1 MSKDIRDIRDMID
14 KVKNFKQ
21 FVNESKDVDVFGH
34 KLSVLLDMI
43 DDQVDNPKQFIK
55 NKINELLK
63 LQKQASI
70 TLYRV
75 VYIKNP
81 NKLNKTNF
89 GHHYVSDTEDF
100 HEEMLDYLYQ
110 NARKLDKSLDEED
123 VYLIEVETPTSNID
137 YYETMRTFALH
148 PFENEITIKN
158 DKQVSFKSITN
169 FYG

>member
-1 MSKDIRDIRDMID
+1 MSEDIRKMID
-14 KVKNFKQ
+14 KVKDFKQ

-43 DDQVDNPKQFIK
+43 DDQVDKPKQFIK
-55 NKINELLK
+55 NKINELLQ

-81 NKLNKTNF
+81 DKLNKANF

-110 NARKLDKSLDEED
+110 NARKLDKSLEEED

>member
-1 MSKDIRDIRDMID
+1 MSEDIRKMID
-14 KVKNFKQ
+14 KVKNFKP

-43 DDQVDNPKQFIK
+43 DGQVDEPEQFIK
-55 NKINELLK
+55 NKINELLQ

-81 NKLNKTNF
+81 DKLDKTNF

-110 NARKLDKSLDEED
+110 NARKLDKSLDQED
-123 VYLIEVETPTSNID
+123 AYLVEVETSTSNID

-148 PFENEITIKN
+148 PFENEITIEN
-158 DKQVSFKSITN
+158 DKQVSLKSITN

>member
-1 MSKDIRDIRDMID
+1 MELKKFIATTIREYL
-14 KVKNFKQ
+14 
-21 FVNESKDVDVFGH
+21 NEHNDTEIFGH

-43 DDQVDNPKQFIK
+43 DDQVDNSKVFIK
-55 NKINELLK
+55 NKIKELLQ
-63 LQKQASI
+63 LQKQSSI
-70 TLYRV
+70 TLYRL

-81 NKLNKTNF
+81 DKLNKTNF

-123 VYLIEVETPTSNID
+123 VYLIEVETGTSNID

-148 PFENEITIKN
+148 PFENEITVKN
-158 DKQVSFKSITN
+158 DKQVIFKNISN

>member
-1 MSKDIRDIRDMID
+1 MSEEIRKMID
-14 KVKNFKQ
+14 KVKNFKE

-43 DDQVDNPKQFIK
+43 DDQVDEPKKFIK
-55 NKINELLK
+55 NKINELLQ

-81 NKLNKTNF
+81 DKLNKTNF

-123 VYLIEVETPTSNID
+123 VYLIEVETQTSNID

>member
-1 MSKDIRDIRDMID
+1 MREQID
-14 KVKNFKQ
+14 RVKNWKQ
-21 FVNESKDVDVFGH
+21 FLNESKDVDIFGH

-43 DDQVDNPKQFIK
+43 DGQVDKPKQIIK
-55 NKINELLK
+55 NKINELLQ
-63 LQKQASI
+63 LQKQTSI

-81 NKLNKTNF
+81 DKLNKTNF

-110 NARKLDKSLDEED
+110 NARKLDKSLEEED

-158 DKQVSFKSITN
+158 DKQVSFKSIAN

>member
-1 MSKDIRDIRDMID
+1 MSEDIRMMID
-14 KVKNFKQ
+14 KVKNFNQ

-55 NKINELLK
+55 NKINELLQ

-81 NKLNKTNF
+81 DKLNKTNF

-123 VYLIEVETPTSNID
+123 VYLVEVETPTSNID

-158 DKQVSFKSITN
+158 DKKVSFKSITN

>member
-1 MSKDIRDIRDMID
+1 MSKDIRDMID

-81 NKLNKTNF
+81 DKLNKTNF

>member
-1 MSKDIRDIRDMID
+1 MSKDIRDMID

>member
-1 MSKDIRDIRDMID
+1 MKDLRKLIATTIREYL
-14 KVKNFKQ
+14 
-21 FVNESKDVDVFGH
+21 NESKDVDVFGH

-43 DDQVDNPKQFIK
+43 DNQVEKPKQFIK
-55 NKINELLK
+55 YKINELLQ
-63 LQKQASI
+63 LQKQSSI

-81 NKLNKTNF
+81 DKLNKTNF

-110 NARKLDKSLDEED
+110 NARKLDKSLEEED
-123 VYLIEVETPTSNID
+123 AYLIEVETPTANID

-148 PFENEITIKN
+148 PFENEVTIKN
-158 DKQVSFKSITN
+158 DTQVKLKSITN

>member
-1 MSKDIRDIRDMID
+1 MSKEMRENIERF
-14 KVKNFKQ
+14 KNWKPSL
-21 FVNESKDVDVFGH
+21 NEAKDVDIFGH

-43 DDQVDNPKQFIK
+43 DDQVDNPKVFIK
-55 NKINELLK
+55 NKIKELIE
-63 LQKQASI
+63 LQKQSSI

-81 NKLNKTNF
+81 DKLNKTNF

-110 NARKLDKSLDEED
+110 NARKIDKTLDEED
-123 VYLIEVETPTSNID
+123 LYLIEIETPTSNID

-148 PFENEITIKN
+148 PFENEVTIRN
-158 DKQVSFKSITN
+158 DKQVTFKNITN

>member
-1 MSKDIRDIRDMID
+1 MNEDIRKMID
-14 KVKNFKQ
+14 KVKNLKQ

-43 DDQVDNPKQFIK
+43 DDQVDEPKQFIK
-55 NKINELLK
+55 NKINELLQ
-63 LQKQASI
+63 LQKQTSI

-81 NKLNKTNF
+81 DKLNKTNF
-89 GHHYVSDTEDF
+89 GHHYVYDIEDF

-110 NARKLDKSLDEED
+110 NARKLDKSLEEED
-123 VYLIEVETPTSNID
+123 AYLIEVETPTSNID

-158 DKQVSFKSITN
+158 DKQVNFKSIIN

>member
-1 MSKDIRDIRDMID
+1 MSKEMREQID
-14 KVKNFKQ
+14 RVKNWKQ
-21 FVNESKDVDVFGH
+21 FLNESKDVDIFGH

-43 DDQVDNPKQFIK
+43 DGQVDKPKQIIK
-55 NKINELLK
+55 NKINELLQ
-63 LQKQASI
+63 LQKQTSI

-81 NKLNKTNF
+81 DKLNKTNF

-110 NARKLDKSLDEED
+110 NARKLDKSLEEED

-158 DKQVSFKSITN
+158 DKQVSFKSIAN

>member
-1 MSKDIRDIRDMID
+1 MKDYI
-14 KVKNFKQ
+14 VGKNYNKT
-21 FVNESKDVDVFGH
+21 ETDVDVFGH

-43 DDQVDNPKQFIK
+43 DDQIDEPEEFIK
-55 NKINELLK
+55 NKIYELLQ

-81 NKLNKTNF
+81 DELNKTNF

-110 NARKLDKSLDEED
+110 NARKLDKSLEEED
-123 VYLIEVETPTSNID
+123 TYLIEIETSTSNID
-137 YYETMRTFALH
+137 YYETMRTFALY

-169 FYG
+169 F

>member
-1 MSKDIRDIRDMID
+1 MSEDIRKMID
-14 KVKNFKQ
+14 RVKNFKQ

-55 NKINELLK
+55 NKVKELIQ
-63 LQKQASI
+63 LQKQPSI

-81 NKLNKTNF
+81 DKLNKNNF

-110 NARKLDKSLDEED
+110 NARKIDRTLDEED
-123 VYLIEVETPTSNID
+123 AYLIEVETPTSNID

-148 PFENEITIKN
+148 PFENEVSVKN
-158 DKQVSFKSITN
+158 DTQIKLKSITN

>member
-1 MSKDIRDIRDMID
+1 MSEDIRKMID

-21 FVNESKDVDVFGH
+21 FVNENKQTDVFGH
-34 KLSVLLDMI
+34 KLEVLLDMI
-43 DDQVDNPKQFIK
+43 KNEVDNPKQTIK
-55 NKINELLK
+55 GKIKELIQ
-63 LQKQASI
+63 LQKQSNI

-81 NKLNKTNF
+81 DMLNKNNF

-110 NARKLDKSLDEED
+110 NARKIDKNLEEED
-123 VYLIEVETPTSNID
+123 VYLIEIETPTSNID

-148 PFENEITIKN
+148 PFENEVTIKN
-158 DKQVSFKSITN
+158 DTQVKLKSITN

>member
-1 MSKDIRDIRDMID
+1 MSEDIRKMID

-43 DDQVDNPKQFIK
+43 DDQVDEPKKFIK
-55 NKINELLK
+55 NKINELLQ

-81 NKLNKTNF
+81 DKLNKTNF

-110 NARKLDKSLDEED
+110 NARKLDKSLEEED

-148 PFENEITIKN
+148 PFENEVTIKN
-158 DKQVSFKSITN
+158 DKQVSFKNITN

>member
-1 MSKDIRDIRDMID
+1 MSEDIRKMID

-21 FVNESKDVDVFGH
+21 DVDVFGH

-43 DDQVDNPKQFIK
+43 DDQVNEPKKFIK
-55 NKINELLK
+55 YKINELLQ

-81 NKLNKTNF
+81 DKLNKTNF

>member
-1 MSKDIRDIRDMID
+1 MSKEMRENIERF
-14 KVKNFKQ
+14 KNWKPSL
-21 FVNESKDVDVFGH
+21 NEAKDVDIFGH

-43 DDQVDNPKQFIK
+43 DDQVDNPKVFIK
-55 NKINELLK
+55 NKIKELIQ
-63 LQKQASI
+63 LQKESSI

-81 NKLNKTNF
+81 DKLNKTNF

-110 NARKLDKSLDEED
+110 NARKIDKTLDEED
-123 VYLIEVETPTSNID
+123 LYLIEIETPTSNID

-148 PFENEITIKN
+148 PFENEVTIRN
-158 DKQVSFKSITN
+158 DKQVSFKNITN

>member
-1 MSKDIRDIRDMID
+1 MID

-81 NKLNKTNF
+81 DKLNKTNF

>member
-81 NKLNKTNF
+81 DKLNKTNF

>member
-1 MSKDIRDIRDMID
+1 MSEDIRKMID

-55 NKINELLK
+55 NKINELLQ

-81 NKLNKTNF
+81 DKLNKSNF
-89 GHHYVSDTEDF
+89 GHHYVLDTEDF

-110 NARKLDKSLDEED
+110 NARKLYKSLEEED

>member
-1 MSKDIRDIRDMID
+1 MSKEMRENIERFKNWKPSLNEAKDADI
-14 KVKNFKQ
+14 
-21 FVNESKDVDVFGH
+21 FGH

-43 DDQVDNPKQFIK
+43 DDQVDNPKEFIK
-55 NKINELLK
+55 NKIKELIQ
-63 LQKQASI
+63 LQKQSSI

-75 VYIKNP
+75 IYIKNP
-81 NKLNKTNF
+81 DKLNKTNF

-110 NARKLDKSLDEED
+110 NARKINKTLDEED
-123 VYLIEVETPTSNID
+123 LYLIEIETPTSNID

-148 PFENEITIKN
+148 PFENEVTIKN
-158 DKQVSFKSITN
+158 DKQVSFKSISN

>member
-1 MSKDIRDIRDMID
+1 MSKEMRENIERF
-14 KVKNFKQ
+14 KNWKPSL
-21 FVNESKDVDVFGH
+21 NEAKDVDIFGH

-43 DDQVDNPKQFIK
+43 DDQVDNPKVFIK
-55 NKINELLK
+55 NKIKELTQ
-63 LQKQASI
+63 LQKQSSI

-81 NKLNKTNF
+81 DKLNKTNF

-100 HEEMLDYLYQ
+100 HEEMLDYLYR
-110 NARKLDKSLDEED
+110 NARKIDKTLDEED
-123 VYLIEVETPTSNID
+123 LYLIEIETPTSNID

-148 PFENEITIKN
+148 PFENEVTIRN
-158 DKQVSFKSITN
+158 DKQVSFKNITN

>member
-1 MSKDIRDIRDMID
+1 MID

-21 FVNESKDVDVFGH
+21 FVNKNKDVDVFGH

-43 DDQVDNPKQFIK
+43 DDQVDKPKQFIK
-55 NKINELLK
+55 NKINELLQ
-63 LQKQASI
+63 LQKQTSI

-81 NKLNKTNF
+81 DKLNKTNF

-158 DKQVSFKSITN
+158 DKQVNLKSITN

>member
-1 MSKDIRDIRDMID
+1 MSKEIRQMID
-14 KVKNFKQ
+14 QVKNFKP
-21 FVNESKDVDVFGH
+21 FVNENKDVDVFGH

-43 DDQVDNPKQFIK
+43 DNQVDKPKQFIK
-55 NKINELLK
+55 NKINELLQ
-63 LQKQASI
+63 LQKQTSI

-81 NKLNKTNF
+81 DKLNKTNF
-89 GHHYVSDTEDF
+89 GYHYVSDTEDF

-110 NARKLDKSLDEED
+110 NARKLDKSLEEED
-123 VYLIEVETPTSNID
+123 AYLIEVETPTSNID

-148 PFENEITIKN
+148 PFENEITVKN
-158 DKQVSFKSITN
+158 DKQISFKNITN

>member
-1 MSKDIRDIRDMID
+1 MSKDIREMID

-43 DDQVDNPKQFIK
+43 DDQVDEPKIFIK
-55 NKINELLK
+55 NKINELLQ

-81 NKLNKTNF
+81 DKLNKNNF

-110 NARKLDKSLDEED
+110 NARKLDKSLEEED

-158 DKQVSFKSITN
+158 DKQVGFKSITN

>member
-1 MSKDIRDIRDMID
+1 MSEDIRKMID

-43 DDQVDNPKQFIK
+43 DDQVDKPKQFIK
-55 NKINELLK
+55 NKIYELLQ

-81 NKLNKTNF
+81 DKLNKVNF

-110 NARKLDKSLDEED
+110 NARKLDKSLEEED

>member
-1 MSKDIRDIRDMID
+1 MSEDMRKMID
-14 KVKNFKQ
+14 RVKSFNQ
-21 FVNESKDVDVFGH
+21 YVNESKDADVFGH

-43 DDQVDNPKQFIK
+43 DDQVDEPKQFIK
-55 NKINELLK
+55 NKINELLQ
-63 LQKQASI
+63 LQKQTSI

-81 NKLNKTNF
+81 DKLNKTNF

-123 VYLIEVETPTSNID
+123 VYLIEVETLTSNID

-169 FYG
+169 FYD